1 MTRTA
6 ESAQVR
12 LTGESA
18 VTVTRHFRAPK
29 SLVWRAYMEP
39 ALVRRWMLG
48 PPGWSMPVCE
58 VDLRVGGRYRWR
70 WRSDADGAEF
80 GFTGEFR
87 AVEPGTRVVHTQFFH
102 EGGAPEVESGGG
114 AVVTVTFTEVAGG
127 TTVTTIIDFGTREAR
142 DGVMATGM
150 TDGMEQSYQL
160 LDTMLGEQ
168 QRGSAG
174 SPA

>member
-6 ESAQVR
+6 ERAQVR
-12 LTGESA
+12 LTGDSA
-18 VTVTRHFRAPK
+18 VTVTRRFKAPK
-29 SLVWRAYMEP
+29 PLVWRAYMEP

-58 VDLRVGGRYRWR
+58 VDLRAGGRYRWR

-87 AVEPGTRVVHTQFFH
+87 EVEPGIKVVHTQYFH
-102 EGGAPEVESGGG
+102 QGETPEVESGDG
-114 AVVTVTFTEVAGG
+114 AVVTVTFTEEPGD
-127 TTVTTIIDFGTREAR
+127 TTVTTTIDFGTREAR

-160 LDTMLGEQ
+160 LDALLGEQ
-168 QRGSAG
+168 QQGSVG
-174 SPA
+174 SLA